1 VFHGPVD
8 DDDALDDDA
17 RARTGRRPAAAA
29 TTRAR
34 AARDGD
40 ARDDAGGDAN
50 ERRVAARAARCIA
63 RVARVVIR
71 ARECADADA
80 TRAETPRRK
89 RTDATAQRDRWRRT
103 ARAAAARRRRTR
115 KKRWTHDLVVQ
126 GRVPDVAQLR
136 RVEGVAIHARIDRCG
151 AFEDVA
157 RAMVGTTRLTAR
169 ERRR

>member
-17 RARTGRRPAAAA
+17 RARTGRRRAAAA
-29 TTRAR
+29 TTRASAPTPTRR
-34 AARDGD
+34 APKRLDENARTRPHSATDGD
-40 ARDDAGGDAN
+40 G
-50 ERRVAARAARCIA
+50 RR
-63 RVARVVIR
+63 
-71 ARECADADA
+71 
-80 TRAETPRRK
+80 
-89 RTDATAQRDRWRRT
+89 
-103 ARAAAARRRRTR
+103 ARRRRDGDGR
-115 KKRWTHDLVVQ
+115 EKKRWTHDLVVQ